1 MSADLYNWS
10 MAHVVVARPE
20 VRVDRRTTAKLRR
33 RRDDMWIASTAMLA
47 AMLALPLAQNSW
59 HGPEVAAVLA
69 VSATAMFA
77 GQRWAIALVVIAQ
90 MMLIPTLVPRMFLA
104 PSDLTAG
111 VTGLVALAAVVPG
124 VLAMRRAAAA
134 LVLITGWQR
143 TQSTCRRAHVGL
155 IAAGAL
161 AAVLPFI

>member
-1 MSADLYNWS
+1 MEHAVD
-10 MAHVVVARPE
+10 AGPE
-20 VRVDRRTTAKLRR
+20 VRVQRRATARLRR

-47 AMLALPLAQNSW
+47 SMLALPLAQNSW

-69 VSATAMFA
+69 VSATAMLA

-90 MMLIPTLVPRMFLA
+90 MMLVPSLVPRMLLA
-104 PSDLTAG
+104 PSELTAG
-111 VTGLVALAAVVPG
+111 IHGLVAIAALVPG

-134 LVLITGWQR
+134 MVLITGWQR
-143 TQSTCRRAHVGL
+143 TQSTCRRAHAGL
-155 IAAGAL
+155 IAAGAI